1 MNNEPAFDLK
11 EAHNYFSTACF
22 NRAWKL
28 IEKEDR
34 TMEEDEEMIQL
45 SLASAWHWSQRD
57 DQSSTKLSTSL
68 WQISRAYSILG
79 EAENARKYGQLCL
92 NVSMRDEVRSFYLAY
107 AYEALAR
114 AEGIARNREK
124 MLEYVRKSRETI
136 ERVIKDEEKKMIG
149 DDLESIISI
158 VD

>member
-1 MNNEPAFDLK
+1 MNSEPAFDLK
-11 EAHNYFSTACF
+11 EAHKYFSAACF
-22 NRAWKL
+22 NRAWNL

-34 TMEEDEEMIQL
+34 TLEEDEEMLQL

-57 DQSSTKLSTSL
+57 DHSSTKLSISF

-79 EAENARKYGQLCL
+79 ETENARKYGQLCL

-114 AEGIARNREK
+114 AEGISGNREK
-124 MLEYVRKSRETI
+124 MLDYVRKSRETI

-149 DDLESIISI
+149 DDLESIISL